1 MKRNQTRQLA
11 GWCAGKSAQW
21 GRGKRLLLAKRQGE
35 SEVTPV
41 QGDEGREGPR
51 NRVSKF
57 FAKNFFDR
65 IHS

>member
-35 SEVTPV
+35 SEVGV
-41 QGDEGREGPR
+41 RFEAVGREGPR

>member
-11 GWCAGKSAQW
+11 GWYAGKSAQW
-21 GRGKRLLLAKRQGE
+21 GQGKRLLFGQARGE
-35 SEVTPV
+35 SEVGV
-41 QGDEGREGPR
+41 RFEAVGREGPR